1 MSRLPELRTRRL
13 ILRPLRGEDSEAIAR
28 LCGQE
33 FEVVRWLTSM
43 AWPYEEGS
51 AEAFTARAMTC
62 DPLEEAAVFAITLG
76 GVFIGVMAIDAPGE
90 LAEAAGCPTIGYWL
104 GRPFQGFGYAGEAA
118 EAALDWAF
126 AAHGCTAV
134 AARVFEENAAS
145 RALLRKLGFQPEAI
159 TERYARALDRKVR
172 NIVVRLDG
180 KAFRQRKAAA

>member
-13 ILRPLRGEDSEAIAR
+13 ILRPLRETDAEAIAR
-28 LCGQE
+28 LGGQD
-33 FEVVRWLTSM
+33 FGIVRWLTSM

-62 DPLEEAAVFAITLG
+62 DPLAEAAVFAITLG
-76 GVFIGVMAIDAPGE
+76 GVFIGVMAVDAPGE
-90 LAEAAGCPTIGYWL
+90 LAEAGDCPAIGYWL
-104 GRPFQGFGYAGEAA
+104 GRPFQGFGYATEAA
-118 EAALDWAF
+118 DAAIAWAF
-126 AAHGCTAV
+126 SAHACTAV

-145 RALLRKLGFQPEAI
+145 RALLRKLGFQPAAI

-180 KAFRQRKAAA
+180 KAFRQRRAAA